1 MVSKLDVH
9 AAAPSSGFTGRKHPF
24 IFLILI
30 VISFSATTFMSCY
43 FNLFSGRELQPS
55 RSFSVIK
62 RSRMAVCLVG
72 EARMFELT
80 RPSIIENVLKVYP
93 NAELFLHSPL
103 DNNSFKFS
111 LLKSAPRIASVRIFR
126 PSYIP
131 ETESTLRRVR
141 GGSNGVVVQVVE
153 LTEWRNDSMELCD
166 GSEEWEYGW
175 ERVFDEVVGEEHAR
189 ERKRVVGLS
198 LDECLDDFK
207 VMMKKTVV
215 WDVPSVEEICR
226 IGIDRV

>member
-1 MVSKLDVH
+1 
-9 AAAPSSGFTGRKHPF
+9 
-24 IFLILI
+24 
-30 VISFSATTFMSCY
+30 
-43 FNLFSGRELQPS
+43 
-55 RSFSVIK
+55 
-62 RSRMAVCLVG
+62 
-72 EARMFELT
+72 
-80 RPSIIENVLKVYP
+80 
-93 NAELFLHSPL
+93 
-103 DNNSFKFS
+103 
-111 LLKSAPRIASVRIFR
+111 
-126 PSYIP
+126 
-131 ETESTLRRVR
+131 
-141 GGSNGVVVQVVE
+141 
-153 LTEWRNDSMELCD
+153 MELCD